1 MNQESCPFS
10 LKIHTVVDT
19 YAIHLCVQ
27 RDGEL
32 SEKFAVFK
40 GTVKFKGPVNDC
52 MYLSDRPPNSVAR
65 QNRVSVSS
73 FPLSKLLKQLLAVP
87 YEFLSL
93 SFVPLGHLER
103 VDILP
108 EPIVALR
115 AELQR

>member
-40 GTVKFKGPVNDC
+40 GMVKFKGPVNDC
-52 MYLSDRPPNSVAR
+52 MY
-65 QNRVSVSS
+65 
-73 FPLSKLLKQLLAVP
+73 FP
-87 YEFLSL
+87 FLES
-93 SFVPLGHLER
+93 PHLYPSGVEKF
-103 VDILP
+103 
-108 EPIVALR
+108 
-115 AELQR
+115 